1 MKSFF
6 RSKGFREFLR
16 IVLAVTIGLTL
27 GFIITLFVSEDPVG
41 AYKAFLFGPLTR
53 LNRVGDWLEES
64 LTLILLGLAVCIV
77 FNASQWYIGV
87 EGQMVLGALASAC
100 VALYVPLPPFP
111 RILLAFL
118 AAMVVGALW
127 GLIPAVLKAYYNAN
141 ELVTSLM
148 LNTIAL
154 KLFEYVL
161 KDFIM
166 HEKSRSVSS
175 DMIGKEFRLGTFI
188 PNWPFLSN
196 IRDMWMKQ
204 TNVTVMVYV
213 VIAAVIVV
221 YYMLYKTPFGYE
233 LRTVGLNPKFAR
245 YGGINVNR
253 TIILSIMISGVFAGL
268 AGVHLSLAIHN
279 RLISNMTSG
288 LGFEGINIAILAG
301 NNPLGVPIA
310 GLLYGYLRAGADV
323 MERSSDVSRE
333 LVYVIQAMVLLL
345 VTAERLLPTIKARRA
360 DRDENDENNK
370 GTNGGATHPLKEE
383 GDTHVI

>member
-6 RSKGFREFLR
+6 KSKGFREFLR

-27 GFIITLFVSEDPVG
+27 GFIITLFVSDDPVG
-41 AYKAFLFGPLTR
+41 AYKAFLLGPLTR
-53 LNRVGDWLEES
+53 LNRIGDWLEES
-64 LTLILLGLAVCIV
+64 LTLILLGLTICIV

-87 EGQMVLGALASAC
+87 EGQMILGALASAC

-111 RILLAFL
+111 RILLAFVS
-118 AAMVVGALW
+118 AMVVGALW
-127 GLIPAVLKAYYNAN
+127 GLIPALLKAYYNAN

-148 LNTIAL
+148 MNTVAL
-154 KLFEYVL
+154 KLFEYIL
-161 KDFIM
+161 KNFIM

-175 DMIGKEFRLGTFI
+175 DVIAEQYRLGTFI
-188 PNWPFLSN
+188 PDWPFLAN
-196 IRDMWMKQ
+196 IREAWMKQ
-204 TNVTVMVYV
+204 TSVTTMVYI

-221 YYMLYKTPFGYE
+221 YYLLYKTPFGYE
-233 LRTVGLNPKFAR
+233 LRTVGLNIKFAR

-253 TIILSIMISGVFAGL
+253 TVILSIMVSGIFAGL
-268 AGVHLSLAIHN
+268 AGAHLSLAIHN
-279 RLISNMTSG
+279 KLISNMTSG

-345 VTAERLLPTIKARRA
+345 VTAERLLPTIQTRIAERR
-360 DRDENDENNK
+360 ENNEDN
-370 GTNGGATHPLKEE
+370 NGNGNKTKQLEE
-383 GDTHVI
+383 GDTHVV

>member
-6 RSKGFREFLR
+6 KSKGFREFLR
-16 IVLAVTIGLTL
+16 IFLAVVIGLTL
-27 GFIITLFVSEDPVG
+27 GFIITLIVSDDPIG

-64 LTLILLGLAVCIV
+64 LTLILLGLTLCIV
-77 FNASQWYIGV
+77 FNASVFYIGV
-87 EGQMVLGALASAC
+87 EGQMILGAMASAC
-100 VALYVPLPPFP
+100 VALYVPLPPFW
-111 RILLAFL
+111 RILLAFI
-118 AAMVVGALW
+118 AAMVVGFAW
-127 GLIPAVLKAYYNAN
+127 GIIPALLKAYYNAS

-161 KDFIM
+161 KNFIM

-175 DMIGKEFRLGTFI
+175 DLIGKEFRLGTFI
-188 PNWPFLSN
+188 PDWPIFEG
-196 IRDMWMKQ
+196 IRTLWEKQ
-204 TNVTVMVYV
+204 TNVSIMVYV

-221 YYMLYKTPFGYE
+221 YIMLYKTPFGYE
-233 LRTVGLNPKFAR
+233 MRTVGSNVKFAR

-253 TIILSIMISGVFAGL
+253 TIIMAICVSGIFAGL
-268 AGVHLSLAIHN
+268 AGVHLSLAIHQK
-279 RLISNMTSG
+279 LISNMTAG

-333 LVYVIQAMVLLL
+333 LVFVIQAMVLLL
-345 VTAERLLPTIKARRA
+345 VTAQRLLPTIQKRIA
-360 DRDENDENNK
+360 DQRENNDNNGNAK
-370 GTNGGATHPLKEE
+370 QMKEGGTNVL
-383 GDTHVI
+383 

>member
-6 RSKGFREFLR
+6 KSAGFREFLR
-16 IVLAVTIGLTL
+16 IVLAVSIGLGL
-27 GFIITLFVSEDPVG
+27 GFIITLFVSDDPIG
-41 AYKAFLFGPLTR
+41 AYKAFLLGPLTR
-53 LNRVGDWLEES
+53 LNRIGDWLEES
-64 LTLILLGLAVCIV
+64 LTLILLGLTICIV

-87 EGQMVLGALASAC
+87 EGQMILGALASGC
-100 VALYVPLPPFP
+100 VALYVPLPPLP

-127 GLIPAVLKAYYNAN
+127 GLIPALLKAYYNAN

-148 LNTIAL
+148 MNTVAL
-154 KLFEYVL
+154 KLFEYIL
-161 KDFIM
+161 KNFIM

-175 DMIGKEFRLGTFI
+175 DLIDAQYRLPTLI
-188 PNWPFLSN
+188 PDWPFLSGLRE
-196 IRDMWMKQ
+196 IWEKQ
-204 TNVTVMVYV
+204 TDVTVMAYV
-213 VIAAVIVV
+213 VAAAVIVV
-221 YYMLYKTPFGYE
+221 YYLLYKTPFGYE

-245 YGGINVNR
+245 YGGINVNS
-253 TIILSIMISGVFAGL
+253 TIIKAIMVSGVFAGL

-279 RLISNMTSG
+279 KLISNMTSG

-310 GLLYGYLRAGADV
+310 GLLYGYLRAGSDV

-345 VTAERLLPTIKARRA
+345 VTAERLLPTIQKRLA
-360 DRDENDENNK
+360 DRKDNNEDSNNEK
-370 GTNGGATHPLKEE
+370 QVEVVEE
-383 GDTHVI
+383 GETHVA

>member
-6 RSKGFREFLR
+6 KSKGFREFLR
-16 IVLAVTIGLTL
+16 IVLALVIGLTL
-27 GFIITLFVSEDPVG
+27 GFIITLFVSEDPIN
-41 AYKAFLFGPLTR
+41 AYKSLLLGPLTR
-53 LNRVGDWLEES
+53 LNRIGDWLEES
-64 LTLILLGLAVCIV
+64 LTLILLGLTICIV

-87 EGQMVLGALASAC
+87 EGQMILGALASGC

-118 AAMVVGALW
+118 AAMIVGALW
-127 GLIPAVLKAYYNAN
+127 GLIPALLKAYYNAN

-148 LNTIAL
+148 LNTVAL

-161 KDFIM
+161 KNFIM

-175 DMIGKEFRLGTFI
+175 DYIGKEFRLGTFI
-188 PNWPFLSN
+188 PDWPFLHN
-196 IRDMWMKQ
+196 IRELWMKQ

-221 YYMLYKTPFGYE
+221 YYLLYKTPFGYE
-233 LRTVGLNPKFAR
+233 LRTVGLNAKFAR
-245 YGGINVNR
+245 YGGINVNK
-253 TIILSIMISGVFAGL
+253 TIILSIMVSGIFAGL
-268 AGVHLSLAIHN
+268 AGVHITLAIHN

-345 VTAERLLPTIKARRA
+345 VTAERLLPVVKTRIA
-360 DRDENDENNK
+360 EHQEET
-370 GTNGGATHPLKEE
+370 GNGSAGHVKQIEE
-383 GDTHVI
+383 KGDTHVN